1 MAVVLLIAFVKVDL
15 VGRYFMEL
23 RSAPGQLRLVF
34 DTWVT
39 ATFVVVLALYL
50 ASG

>member
-1 MAVVLLIAFVKVDL
+1 MATVLLIAFAKVDL

-23 RSAPGQLRLVF
+23 RAAPLLLRFVF
-34 DTWVT
+34 DAWVA

-50 ASG
+50 GSR